1 MRKGYDG
8 WSLHRT
14 PQSRCHHEI
23 VGKLMSVRGDI
34 LCPAFISWRLDTKE
48 SDRPSHTGNNS
59 MFFLQIPVKYNVV
72 CACCCRIHSGKISF
86 YNKNPKYLVAFVSMI
101 NCGKIN
107 FFVYVRVSFIVHLS
121 GPRQQFSS
129 YHEIHSSRLTNT
141 KLSKRFLME
150 ILY

>member
-1 MRKGYDG
+1 MMVDPCTA
-8 WSLHRT
+8 HR
-14 PQSRCHHEI
+14 SHGVIMKLSENSCRC
-23 VGKLMSVRGDI
+23 GGTS
-34 LCPAFISWRLDTKE
+34 CPAFISSRLDTKE

-59 MFFLQIPVKYNVV
+59 MFFFLQIPVKYNVV

-86 YNKNPKYLVAFVSMI
+86 YNKNPKYVVAFVSMI

-129 YHEIHSSRLTNT
+129 YHEIHSSHLTT